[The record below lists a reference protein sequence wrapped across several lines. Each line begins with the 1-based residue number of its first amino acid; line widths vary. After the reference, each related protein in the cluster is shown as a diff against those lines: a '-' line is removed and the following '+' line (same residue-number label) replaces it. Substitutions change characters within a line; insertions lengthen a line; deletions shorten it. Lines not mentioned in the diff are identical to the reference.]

1 MQKRAIKIW
10 YIAYLLLLV
19 AVIFYVKDVLKR
31 GDIKIGKGKEQQTA
45 VEEKFV
51 NVEITVDNGKIVK
64 NYKTK
69 LKNIDSV
76 YDALDKIHDND
87 GFYYEINGYLY
98 GTEIDCVNE
107 LCHGDGYKWEAYK
120 DNIKITNVIK
130 ETNLNDD
137 TKIELKLEK
146 QQ

>member
-1 MQKRAIKIW
+1 MFKRFVKYW
-10 YIAYLLLLV
+10 YFGYLILLAGGV
-19 AVIFYVKDVLKR
+19 FYVNTILNQDEVKVGQEKPN
-31 GDIKIGKGKEQQTA
+31 KIA
-45 VEEKFV
+45 IEEKFV
-51 NVEITVDNGKIVK
+51 NVDVLVKNGKTDK
-64 NYKTK
+64 TYQTK

-87 GFYYEINGYLY
+87 GFYYEITGYLY

-107 LCHGDGYKWEAYK
+107 LCHSDGYKWEVYK
-120 DNIKITNVIK
+120 DNRKITNVIK

-146 QQ
+146 Q